1 MPRSVSSA
9 QWVEFF
15 NIGLGRILEII
26 PGSGSGRSFELYHV
40 VFSGT
45 FFTLRGFQVFS
56 GISRF
61 TYIYSRVVL

>member
-1 MPRSVSSA
+1 MPNGLS
-9 QWVEFF
+9 FF
-15 NIGLGRILEII
+15 NIGSGRILEII
-26 PGSGSGRSFELYHV
+26 SGSGSGRSFELYHV